1 MKQYNIQIY
10 MPKTK
15 IKSFHIKYANDLYL
29 KNWIET
35 IFFVK
40 GIVEDDKKRMK
51 ELNQKW
57 IFVIDYKSDNELIK
71 KIKEYKKE
79 NNEIFIHTTDER
91 LIVYIN
97 KIKKKLWIETTEK
110 YEAFNNKDLQRD
122 FLLKYNKD
130 ITVNYLKINLKRVT
144 KKEINKFWFPFVI
157 KPI

>member
-1 MKQYNIQIY
+1 
-10 MPKTK
+10 
-15 IKSFHIKYANDLYL
+15 
-29 KNWIET
+29 
-35 IFFVK
+35 
-40 GIVEDDKKRMK
+40 MK